1 LQVFSLLWKEWKAL
15 ISNKKVLIP
24 MIAVLLIPLLYSGMF
39 LWAFWDPYGKL
50 HELPVAVVNED
61 KGAVYNGEKLE
72 IGSDLIENLKEN
84 RDFKWDFVDKKTAEK
99 GLENQKYYMMIEIP
113 SDFSKNA
120 TTLMNEEPKKL
131 ELVYVPNESF
141 NFLSAQIGNTAV
153 KGIKES
159 IANTLSETYA
169 ESVFENLN
177 KLADGVHKASEG
189 ATKIDEGA
197 AEINDGAEKLQ
208 THLEE
213 LAKSSVSFKEGLQ
226 AASTGSES
234 LGNGLHAL
242 SNGLGKMKA
251 GQEQLLDG
259 AEKAKA
265 GTNQLTEGL
274 EKSYAG
280 MKELNEKLPALTAG
294 SSQLSQGTQ
303 SLSNSLSQWKE
314 GAEQT
319 KAGAHQLSTGL
330 EQFYQALQGVLA
342 QVPEEQK
349 VQLEQSMSQL
359 ITSSKQLEGG
369 IDKLSSSAGEISQGA
384 AVLAQKMDELHQ
396 GQAKVEKGV
405 QTLTEG
411 QSQLLAGAKIINNG
425 QEQIVHGLSIFGE
438 KLVEAKSGAEQL
450 VSGNGK
456 LSTGLGKLA
465 EGSEKLKDG
474 SHQLADGASNLKEG
488 TDKLT
493 SGTHE
498 LAEKL
503 SEAAK
508 ETSKIHSDDQTY
520 EMMADPVKVD
530 KKKFT
535 EVPNYG
541 TGFTPY
547 FLSLGLFVG
556 ALLLS
561 IVFPLRDPVDI
572 PTSPFSWFI
581 SKFGILAVAGILQA
595 LIADIVLLLTLNIE
609 VESVPLFIVFS
620 IITSIT
626 FMALIQFLV
635 TTMSDPGRFIG
646 IIILIL
652 QLTTSAGTFPV
663 ELIPDFLQHF
673 HAWLPMTYS
682 VFGFKAVISSGDFAM
697 MWENAGKLLVFTVL
711 MVIGTL
717 LYFSRQHKRKYETL
731 ES

>member
-1 LQVFSLLWKEWKAL
+1 LNVFSLLWKEWKSL

-24 MIAVLLIPLLYSGMF
+24 VIAVLFIPLLYSGMF

-50 HELPVAVVNED
+50 NELPVAVVNED
-61 KGAVYNGEKLE
+61 KGAVYNGEKLQV
-72 IGSDLIENLKEN
+72 GSDLIENLKEN

-99 GLENQKYYMMIEIP
+99 GLAEQKYYMMIEIP

-120 TTLMNEEPKKL
+120 TTLMDEDPRKL

-153 KGIKES
+153 ERIKES
-159 IANTLSETYA
+159 ISNTLSETYA
-169 ESVFENLN
+169 ESVFENLH
-177 KLADGVHKASEG
+177 KLADGLQKASDG
-189 ATKIDEGA
+189 AIKIDDGA
-197 AEINDGAEKLQ
+197 AELNNGAGKLQ
-208 THLEE
+208 QHLEE
-213 LAKSSVSFKEGLQ
+213 LAKNSVSFREGLQ

-242 SNGLGKMKA
+242 SNGLGKMKLV
-251 GQEQLLDG
+251 QEQLLDG
-259 AEKAKA
+259 AEKAQA
-265 GTNQLTEGL
+265 GTSQLTEGL

-280 MKELNEKLPALTAG
+280 MKELNDKLPALTGG

-314 GAEQT
+314 GAEQAE
-319 KAGAHQLSTGL
+319 AGAHQLSTSL
-330 EQFYQALQGVLA
+330 EQFNQALRGILA

-349 VQLEQSMSQL
+349 VQLEQSMTQL

-369 IDKLSSSAGEISQGA
+369 LNKLSSSAGEISQGA
-384 AVLAQKMDELHQ
+384 AVLAQKINELHQ

-405 QTLTEG
+405 QSLTEG
-411 QSQLLAGAKIINNG
+411 QSQLLAGAKKLNSG
-425 QEQIVHGLSIFGE
+425 QEQIVQGLKTFGE
-438 KLVEAKSGAEQL
+438 KLIEAKSGAEQL

-456 LSTGLGKLA
+456 LSSGLDKLA
-465 EGSEKLKDG
+465 EGSVKLEDG
-474 SHQLADGASNLKEG
+474 SHQLADGASSLKEG
-488 TDKLT
+488 TDKLS

-503 SEAAK
+503 SDAAK
-508 ETSKIHSDDQTY
+508 ETAKVHSDDQTY

-530 KKKFT
+530 EKKFT

-561 IVFPLRDPVDI
+561 IVFPLREPVEL

-581 SKFGILAVAGILQA
+581 SKFGILAAAGILQA
-595 LIADIVLLLTLNIE
+595 LLTDIVLLQALKIK
-609 VESVPLFIVFS
+609 VASVPLFIVFS
-620 IITSIT
+620 MITSIT

-635 TTMSDPGRFIG
+635 TTLGDHGRFVG

-682 VFGFKAVISSGDFAM
+682 VFGFKAVISSGDFTM

-717 LYFSRQHKRKYETL
+717 LYFTNQYKKKFETM